1 MRNYNPLIRVNEK
14 IDAAPA
20 NVWDVITH
28 VEWSPAS
35 AARSYMLQAIPVKRY
50 SLFLQS
56 RCGYRSGDCR
66 NACFRPQKRP
76 VTQQLNL
83 LDSRRSDAEACIR
96 RRKLPLIPSIF

>member
-35 AARSYMLQAIPVKRY
+35 AARSYMLQAIPVR
-50 SLFLQS
+50 
-56 RCGYRSGDCR
+56 GYEPA
-66 NACFRPQKRP
+66 N
-76 VTQQLNL
+76 VL
-83 LDSRRSDAEACIR
+83 RSDGPFGMDRTVNVE
-96 RRKLPLIPSIF
+96 

>member
-35 AARSYMLQAIPVKRY
+35 AARSYMLQAIPV
-50 SLFLQS
+50 
-56 RCGYRSGDCR
+56 
-66 NACFRPQKRP
+66 
-76 VTQQLNL
+76 
-83 LDSRRSDAEACIR
+83 IR
-96 RRKLPLIPSIF
+96 FDPARAIN

>member
-35 AARSYMLQAIPVKRY
+35 AARSYMLQAIPVKHY
-50 SLFLQS
+50 TMSLRFLS
-56 RCGYRSGDCR
+56 GSSSGDEPGHFI
-66 NACFRPQKRP
+66 AFGGQ
-76 VTQQLNL
+76 
-83 LDSRRSDAEACIR
+83 
-96 RRKLPLIPSIF
+96 

>member
-35 AARSYMLQAIPVKRY
+35 AARSYMLQAIPVIRY
-50 SLFLQS
+50 TLFLRS
-56 RCGYRSGDCR
+56 RCAFECDDRALARSG
-66 NACFRPQKRP
+66 
-76 VTQQLNL
+76 TLN
-83 LDSRRSDAEACIR
+83 E
-96 RRKLPLIPSIF
+96 

>member
-35 AARSYMLQAIPVKRY
+35 AARSYMLQAIPVTG
-50 SLFLQS
+50 FEPATPTS
-56 RCGYRSGDCR
+56 RT
-66 NACFRPQKRP
+66 PEE
-76 VTQQLNL
+76 
-83 LDSRRSDAEACIR
+83 SRENNDLGGP
-96 RRKLPLIPSIF
+96 K